1 MPGKRKKNKKQ
12 KFSALEAMVKA
23 PRRIKPE
30 GKPEE
35 ELIYANQEEIQ
46 MLKRA
51 GGSGTPTQFGVSSFA
66 KGRGPAD
73 KKSEDTSGGYDDGGE
88 DSDTSDEE
96 IKDQIRST
104 GYEFTED
111 SDNDTDTDSDDEKP
125 TFNTNNITETSAYT
139 GKPLTLKELYD
150 NQDDL
155 ASLLSKKQSSTR
167 TETRTVPSGYKN
179 SGDKYT
185 VTITEE
191 GDPLAD
197 TVDPQ
202 NFEFLNDKEG
212 NIIGWY
218 DGDGT
223 PQFEKRDEWY
233 VDSDGNWFFVEKGPW
248 KVSVQEVLDRL
259 QSSPQT
265 GLQRQ

>member
-73 KKSEDTSGGYDDGGE
+73 KESEDTSGGFDDGGE

-111 SDNDTDTDSDDEKP
+111 RNEPSGNSDNEKP
-125 TFNTNNITETSAYT
+125 TF
-139 GKPLTLKELYD
+139 
-150 NQDDL
+150 
-155 ASLLSKKQSSTR
+155 
-167 TETRTVPSGYKN
+167 
-179 SGDKYT
+179 
-185 VTITEE
+185 
-191 GDPLAD
+191 
-197 TVDPQ
+197 
-202 NFEFLNDKEG
+202 
-212 NIIGWY
+212 
-218 DGDGT
+218 
-223 PQFEKRDEWY
+223 
-233 VDSDGNWFFVEKGPW
+233 
-248 KVSVQEVLDRL
+248 
-259 QSSPQT
+259 
-265 GLQRQ
+265 